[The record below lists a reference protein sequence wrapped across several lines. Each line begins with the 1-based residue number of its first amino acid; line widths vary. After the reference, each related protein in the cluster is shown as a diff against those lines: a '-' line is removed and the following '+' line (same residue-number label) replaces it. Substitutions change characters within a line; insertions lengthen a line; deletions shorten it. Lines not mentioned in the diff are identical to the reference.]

1 MTYLMLKRN
10 QSPVRRAMNIN
21 RSWNRLFDD
30 PFFQLGTRWMDTNDV
45 VDDALAVDL
54 FETDDA
60 LILET
65 TLPGFTSDMVDISIT
80 NNILTIKA
88 ERAPKKEDD
97 ENRAYH
103 IQERDNVTLLERNI
117 SLPVEVNADKAN
129 AVFSNGVLTLTL
141 PKVEEVKPKRISVK
155 VK

>member
-1 MTYLMLKRN
+1 MTYLMLKRHQN
-10 QSPVRRAMNIN
+10 PVRRAMSIN

-30 PFFQLGTRWMDTNDV
+30 PFFQLGTRWMDAPEV
-45 VDDALAVDL
+45 EALAIDL
-54 FETDDA
+54 SETDDA
-60 LILET
+60 LIVET
-65 TLPGFTSDMVDISIT
+65 ALPGFTSDMVDISIT

-88 ERAPKKEDD
+88 ERAPKQEED
-97 ENRAYH
+97 ENKSYH
-103 IQERDNVTLLERNI
+103 LQEREHLTILERNI
-117 SLPVEVNADKAN
+117 SLPVDVNADKAA

>member
-10 QSPVRRAMNIN
+10 QSPIRRAMDIN

-30 PFFQLGTRWMDTNDV
+30 PFFQLGTRWMDTGDV
-45 VDDALAVDL
+45 VDALAVDL
-54 FETDDA
+54 SETDAA

-65 TLPGFTSDMVDISIT
+65 ALPGFSSDMVDISVT

-88 ERAPKKEDD
+88 ERAPKKDED
-97 ENRAYH
+97 ENKAYH
-103 IQERDNVTLLERNI
+103 IQERDHVTLLERNI
-117 SLPVEVNADKAN
+117 SLPVDVNADKAT